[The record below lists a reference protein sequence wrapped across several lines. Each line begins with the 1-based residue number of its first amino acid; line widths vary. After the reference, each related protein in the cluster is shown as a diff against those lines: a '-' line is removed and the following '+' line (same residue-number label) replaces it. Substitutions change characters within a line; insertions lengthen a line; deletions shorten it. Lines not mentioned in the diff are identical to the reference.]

1 MSAKQKTPK
10 RILLVDDEEDVVKV
24 VGGRLS
30 QWGYQTVVAT
40 NGQEALEAVRRQ
52 PPDLILL
59 DLKMPVLSGRDAC
72 HELKADPQ
80 FAGIPVILMTS
91 STGVAVEEEQRAIRA
106 DGFVLKPFE
115 PAELSATI
123 RKWIG

>member
-1 MSAKQKTPK
+1 MSAERPAPKT
-10 RILLVDDEEDVVKV
+10 ILLVDDEEDIVKV

-30 QWGYQTVVAT
+30 QWGYQAVVAA

-72 HELKADPQ
+72 HQLKADPK

-91 STGVAVEEEQRAIRA
+91 SAGVAMEEEQRAIRA

-115 PAELSATI
+115 PAELLATI
-123 RKWIG
+123 QKWIG

>member
-1 MSAKQKTPK
+1 MSAQEQTPK

-30 QWGYQTVVAT
+30 QWGYQAVVAT
-40 NGQEALEAVRRQ
+40 NGQEALEAVRRK
-52 PPDLILL
+52 PPALILL

-72 HELKADPQ
+72 HQLKADPR
-80 FAGIPVILMTS
+80 FARIPVILMTA
-91 STGVAVEEEQRAIRA
+91 STGVAVEEEQRAIQA

-115 PAELSATI
+115 PEELLATI